1 MGRNRRRIVGPT
13 GAVPIVCLALAVS
26 LSPPG
31 CTEEAWINA
40 TRPLGDSLL
49 PSVGVART
57 GFLYDPNSPG
67 LYSFSTPGR
76 GDLGIG
82 FINRTPYRAIGTFGG
97 YDPQDQDT
105 FVGLGQLGVT
115 AELELEPNSAGR
127 VWAMPVTRAFSI
139 GGRRLIDLVLDN
151 DLHHELFVI
160 YRFPVPF
167 PSAVLNST
175 IFQFVPTGDLLY
187 EGIGFSGAPFDDPQR
202 WVATEGTAPP
212 MVVSL
217 GVDYRSDDILIF
229 DFVEDANSPGG
240 FAIEFRTASD
250 LGVDRDRLVELSVSE
265 RLRYL
270 EGFGLERLTFELLT
284 TLGLSK
290 QTALFA
296 SSPGVPSADPE
307 LTITNGVS
315 TMLTLSFTGPQSV
328 ITTIAAGGTETLVL
342 TPGEYQ
348 FIAAHEGVSAPFVGT
363 QTFDAGFTYT
373 ATFVFN

>member
-1 MGRNRRRIVGPT
+1 
-13 GAVPIVCLALAVS
+13 LALAIT
-26 LSPPG
+26 LGALG
-31 CTEEAWINA
+31 CTEQAFINA
-40 TRPLGDSLL
+40 TRPLGDVLL
-49 PSVGVART
+49 SDVDVART
-57 GFLYDPNSPG
+57 GFRYDPNIPG
-67 LYSFSTPGR
+67 AYSFSNPGR
-76 GDLGIG
+76 GDIGIG

-115 AELELEPNSAGR
+115 AQLELEPNSAGR
-127 VWAMPVTRAFSI
+127 VYAMPVTREFSI

-151 DLHHELFVI
+151 DLQHELFVI

-167 PSAVLNST
+167 PSAALNASM
-175 IFQFVPTGDLLY
+175 FQFVPARDLLY
-187 EGIGFSGAPFDDPQR
+187 EGIGFAGAPFDDPQR
-202 WVATEGTAPP
+202 WMATEGTAPP

-240 FAIEFRTASD
+240 FAIEFGTASD
-250 LGVDRDRLVELSVSE
+250 LGIDRDRLVELSVSE
-265 RLRYL
+265 RIRYL
-270 EGFGLERLTFELLT
+270 DRFGLERLTFELLT

-290 QTALFA
+290 QTALFISA
-296 SSPGVPSADPE
+296 PGVPSADPE

-315 TMLTLSFTGPQSV
+315 TMLTLSFTGPQSL
-328 ITTIAAGGTETLVL
+328 ITTIAAGGTDTIVL

-363 QTFDAGFTYT
+363 QTFESGFTYS
-373 ATFVFN
+373 ATFVLN